1 MTAAPPM
8 EPVESSLDASSVE
21 SWMMHAIRD
30 MVAVLAIM
38 LAGFSS
44 ADPVDDAAIS
54 DVNNV
59 AEWLTYGRNH
69 NEQRFSPLDQVNS
82 DNVHNLKLDWYLELP
97 DAVGLVA
104 TPLVADGVLYFVCS
118 RNIARAVDAVTG
130 NLLWTY
136 NPHQQALPE
145 PRMRVA
151 FLHGS
156 RGMAMWG
163 DKVYF
168 ATIDGRLIALDA
180 SSGKHVWTT
189 STIDP
194 DQAMYITGAPK
205 AFRGKVLIGNG
216 GSEHGSSRGYV
227 SAYDAE
233 SGEQVW
239 RFYVVPG
246 NPAHGF
252 ENAAM
257 EMAATTWTG
266 DWWKFGG
273 GGHVWHAMT
282 YDPDFNAIY
291 IGTGNGAP
299 WNRKIRSPQGGD
311 NLFLSS
317 VVALDADTGT
327 YRWHYQTTPGESWD
341 FNSNMDIVLAD
352 LHIAGRDVKA
362 LLHAPKNGF
371 FYVLDRSD
379 GALISAEPFV
389 DVNWASHVDLQTGR
403 PVEIRDSRY
412 ENGGPVEVTPGP
424 PGAHNWPSMSFNP
437 EHGLVY
443 IPSIHETFS
452 FSDKEI
458 DADNWQSPSWEDPI
472 PTTGYG
478 VNIKQVFPADQKPA
492 GSLQAWDPVRQKLV
506 WQVPLPVAWSPRTLT
521 TGGDL
526 VFQGTVEGEFVAYH
540 AATGKSL
547 WRWKLGLGVSAPPI
561 TYSIDGRQY
570 IALLVGWGSTPAT
583 SGGLDNYKL
592 GWRYGQHPRRL
603 FAFSL
608 EGKQFMPETFDP
620 EPPIPLDDPNF
631 EIDDELASLG
641 ADVYANCRTCHG
653 GGAVSGGASPDLRA
667 SPMVLAEAVF
677 DAVVRKGTLVERGMP
692 MFSNLSNLHLKS
704 LQHYIRQQA
713 RVALGLVESTSTH
726 EAEM

>member
-1 MTAAPPM
+1 MTDAPSR
-8 EPVESSLDASSVE
+8 EPVELSSQASSFE
-21 SWMMHAIRD
+21 AGM
-30 MVAVLAIM
+30 M
-38 LAGFSS
+38 LAVRVMVVTITVMLSGFSR
-44 ADPVDDAAIS
+44 AGPVDDAAIA

-69 NEQRFSPLDQVNS
+69 NEQRFSPLDQINS
-82 DNVHNLKLDWYLELP
+82 ENVHDLKLDWYLELP

-104 TPLVADGVLYFVCS
+104 TPLVADGILYFVCS

-130 NLLWTY
+130 KLLWTY
-136 NPHQQALPE
+136 NPNQRALPE
-145 PRMRVA
+145 QRMRVA

-156 RGMAMWG
+156 RGMAMWE
-163 DKVYF
+163 DKIYF
-168 ATIDGRLIALDA
+168 ATIDGRLIALEA
-180 SSGKHVWTT
+180 GSGKHVWTT
-189 STIDP
+189 STLDP
-194 DQAMYITGAPK
+194 TKALYITGAPK

-216 GSEHGSSRGYV
+216 GAEHGPSRGYV
-227 SAYDAE
+227 TAYDAE
-233 SGEQVW
+233 TGDQVW

-246 NPAHGF
+246 NPGDGF

-257 EMAATTWTG
+257 ERAAKTWTG
-266 DWWKFGG
+266 EWWKFGG
-273 GGHVWHAMT
+273 GGHVWHGMT
-282 YDPDFNAIY
+282 YDPEFNVVY

-299 WNRKIRSPQGGD
+299 WNRKIRSAQGGD

-317 VVALDADTGT
+317 VVALESDTGA

-352 LHIAGRDVKA
+352 LQIADRKVKA

-379 GALISAEPFV
+379 GSLISAEPFV
-389 DVNWASHVDLQTGR
+389 DVNWASRVDLETGR
-403 PVEIRDSRY
+403 PIEIRDSRY

-437 EHGLVY
+437 DHGLVY

-452 FSDKEI
+452 FTDKEI
-458 DADNWQSPSWEDPI
+458 DATTWESPNWTTPV
-472 PTTGYG
+472 PTRGYG
-478 VNIKQVFPADQKPA
+478 VEIKQVFLAAQTPP

-506 WQVPLPVAWSPRTLT
+506 WRVPLSVAWSPGTLT

-540 AATGKSL
+540 AATGESL

-561 TYSIDGRQY
+561 TYAIDGRQY
-570 IALLVGWGSTPAT
+570 VVLLVGWGSTAAT
-583 SGGLDNYKL
+583 SGGLDNYQL
-592 GWRYGQHPRRL
+592 GWRYGKHPRRV

-608 EGKQFMPETFDP
+608 DGNQLMPEMFDP
-620 EPPIPLDDPNF
+620 EPPILLDDPNF
-631 EIDDELASLG
+631 EVDDELASLG

-653 GGAVSGGASPDLRA
+653 GGAISGGASPDLRA
-667 SPMVLAEAVF
+667 SPIVLADAVF
-677 DAVVRKGTLVERGMP
+677 DAVVRRGTLMERGMP
-692 MFSNLSNLHLKS
+692 MFSNLSDLHMKS
-704 LQHYIRQQA
+704 LQHYIRQRA
-713 RVALGLVESTSTH
+713 RSALDTI
-726 EAEM
+726 EASGDGTVGP